1 MSLQEKVYSTVTQSS
16 TPLSARDIARALKC
30 TKKDVNQ
37 ILYRS
42 EDLHHTS
49 DTPPKWFLKAPQSPT
64 SEAKSSIDPY
74 TPDVPIVLVDLGNV
88 HDTLKPLE
96 PYARS
101 GEVMAFA
108 FADLAFNGYGVNPAC
123 DSCIPMF
130 QSKTPDKNAADIE
143 MVWKCAEIA
152 MLNNGNGHALE
163 FYIVTRDQGFRTLET
178 ILKRYGHNVT
188 FVRDWNDLKMY
199 VA

>member
-1 MSLQEKVYSTVTQSS
+1 MSVESNVITHLSQSD
-16 TPLSARDIARALKC
+16 TPLSARDLARALKV
-30 TKKDVNQ
+30 TKKDVNRV
-37 ILYRS
+37 LYS
-42 EDLHHTS
+42 NDTVQHTS
-49 DTPPKWFLKAPQSPT
+49 DTPPRWFLKDVQSNT
-64 SEAKSSIDPY
+64 IAENKSEDPY

-88 HDTLKPLE
+88 HDTLNPLE
-96 PYARS
+96 PYARN
-101 GEVMAFA
+101 GEVKAFA

-123 DSCIPMF
+123 DSCIPLF

-152 MLNNGNGHALE
+152 LLNNGNGHALE

-178 ILKRYGHNVT
+178 ILKRYGHSVT